1 MNKTITICLMAALL
15 VLSFRCDGPNRPME
29 EDASEDTTYTRGMTM
44 ITPASQWREA
54 FPAGNGTIGAM
65 VYGSI
70 GMERI
75 LFNHNA
81 LWFGGTR
88 SELPDMSDELPKVRA
103 MMLAGDYGPAN
114 MYYVNKMKEKGFDG
128 QHAAYHPAFD
138 LLLTMEREQLFED
151 YKRTL
156 NFETGEV
163 EVKWRDGE
171 TTYSRRLFVSIPDDM
186 AVLSLKADQEDAIS
200 GSVTLDIH
208 DLTDAVN
215 IHGQQFDPGF
225 EYETIVEGTYIE
237 FRADGSD
244 GGEFGGVARV
254 IAKEGETAIGEGPRL
269 HFSLHKTGEAVTF
282 ATADELV
289 VLVGVYANEPGTQAV
304 PRLKKALAAF
314 DPDYETLLD
323 RHKTLHSELF
333 DRVSV
338 NINPGGSH
346 ATPNE
351 KLLLDAYQNPA
362 STELVQKL
370 VDYGRYLLI
379 SSSRAGGF
387 PANLQGIW
395 NGDYSPPWYGHL
407 GNNENLQMNYW
418 QAMPGNLNESMMAFF
433 DFFDANMDGFRYN
446 ARQLWG
452 CRGIYIPPFMVPAN
466 PITVENQAHTINYTE
481 AAGWLASFYY
491 DYYLFTGDTDFLKN
505 RAVPFL
511 KEVALFYED
520 FIIKDENGENLFIPS
535 ESPENQPK
543 DKVWFNPA
551 TGRNE
556 TIRIQ
561 INSTMAVAVS
571 TEVFTHLIAA
581 CELLGIEEK
590 GVKRWKQIL
599 ADMPAYEINAD
610 GAMREWLHADFAD
623 NYEHRHESHVY
634 PVFPGHEVTQE
645 SNPEI
650 YEACRIAIEKRKTI
664 GLKAQ
669 TGWSLAH
676 MANVYARLG
685 QGDEA
690 VDALDILAR
699 CCLGQNLFT
708 YHNDWRYM
716 GVTGSGLWGKSAPFQ
731 MDANFG
737 ITSAVYEML
746 CQSNATMLRVLPALP
761 SSWTAGDFERMLTR
775 AGVRVSTSWDM
786 GQKEINVKLEAIRD
800 AGFDI
805 HFPVGVSSL
814 KADRKDQLKTSQY
827 GDNYRWVEMKKG
839 EILEMEVVLK

>member
-1 MNKTITICLMAALL
+1 MKNLFTLLIPFILLGCQSRTENDSNIVQEAAYQHGI
-15 VLSFRCDGPNRPME
+15 S
-29 EDASEDTTYTRGMTM
+29 M

-54 FPAGNGTIGAM
+54 LPSGNGTIGAM

-70 GMERI
+70 GTERI

-88 SELPDMSDELPKVRA
+88 SELPDMSRELPKVRE

-114 MYYVNKMKEKGFDG
+114 MHYVNKMKEKGFNG
-128 QHAAYHPAFD
+128 KHAAYHPAFD
-138 LLLTMEREQLFED
+138 MLLTMERELLFES
-151 YKRTL
+151 YLRTL

-171 TTYSRRLFVSIPDDM
+171 TSYSRRLFVSIPDNIS
-186 AVLSLKADQEDAIS
+186 VLSLKANKKGAIS
-200 GSVTLDIH
+200 GAVTLNIH
-208 DLTDAVN
+208 DLRDAV
-215 IHGQQFDPGF
+215 HMDGKQFDPGF
-225 EYETIVEGTYIE
+225 TFKTTIDGEFLE
-237 FRADGSD
+237 FRADGTD

-254 IAKEGETAIGEGPRL
+254 IAKNGTTGKKDGQRM
-269 HFSLHKTGEAVTF
+269 HFSSRRTGDLITF
-282 ATADELV
+282 AEADELV
-289 VLVGVYANEPGTQAV
+289 VLVGIYANEPGNTAV
-304 PRLKKALAAF
+304 PRLKQQLTNTDA
-314 DPDYETLLD
+314 DYESLFD
-323 RHKTLHSELF
+323 RHKNLHSELF
-333 DRVSV
+333 NRVSV
-338 NINPGGSH
+338 NINTNGS

-351 KLLLDAYQNPA
+351 KLLLEAYQNRA
-362 STELVQKL
+362 SDELVQKL

-379 SSSRAGGF
+379 SSSRAGGY

-395 NGDYSPPWYGHL
+395 NGDYAPPWYGHL

-433 DFFDANMDGFRYN
+433 DYFDAHIEDFQYN

-452 CRGIYIPPFMVPAN
+452 TRGIYIPPFMVPAN

-491 DYYLFTGDTDFLKN
+491 DYYLFTGDREFLEN

-520 FIIKDENGENLFIPS
+520 FIINDENGKNMFVPS

-551 TGRNE
+551 TGRDE
-556 TIRIQ
+556 SIRIQ

-571 TEVFTHLIAA
+571 KEVFTNLITA
-581 CELLGIEEK
+581 CELLGIEQE
-590 GVKRWKQIL
+590 GVVRWKKMVS
-599 ADMPAYEINAD
+599 DMPAYEINED
-610 GAMREWLHADFAD
+610 GAMKEWLHPDFED

-634 PVFPGHEVTQE
+634 PVFPGHEVTLE
-645 SNPEI
+645 TNPEI

-685 QGDEA
+685 QGDMAKE
-690 VDALDILAR
+690 ALDILAR
-699 CCLGQNLFT
+699 CCLGQNFFT

-716 GVTGSGLWGKSAPFQ
+716 GVTGSGFWGKSAPFQ

-737 ITSAVYEML
+737 ITAATYEML
-746 CQSNATMLRVLPALP
+746 CGSNASMLRILPALP
-761 SSWTAGDFERMLTR
+761 LNWKTGDFKNMLTR
-775 AGVRVSTSWDM
+775 AGVRVSARWDM
-786 GQKEINVKLEAIRD
+786 GKKEINLKLVAERD
-800 AGFDI
+800 VDFDI
-805 HFPVGVSSL
+805 KFPGDLASIESENESKL
-814 KADRKDQLKTSQY
+814 QDSEY
-827 GDNYRWVEMKKG
+827 GENYRSLIMIKG
-839 EILEMEVVLK
+839 EELILRSKLK